1 MLPKRA
7 LPGNLD
13 VEIYTVDA
21 DLGLAILGQGS
32 PLKEKWNFS
41 NGATLKLDALQ
52 KLAIVLV
59 IVGTLF
65 DAATTEVLLQA
76 GSVQRGE
83 YIISFSEANPL
94 FHILGKD
101 GFIAVYVVIT
111 ILVIALILFLP
122 RIVRSRTACQVG
134 LMVLSAYGVAH
145 LVLGIRNYQ
154 IIQTYLL

>member
-52 KLAIVLV
+52 KLAIVHV

-65 DAATTEVLLQA
+65 DAATTEVCFRLA
-76 GSVQRGE
+76 RFRG
-83 YIISFSEANPL
+83 AN
-94 FHILGKD
+94 
-101 GFIAVYVVIT
+101 T
-111 ILVIALILFLP
+111 
-122 RIVRSRTACQVG
+122 S
-134 LMVLSAYGVAH
+134 
-145 LVLGIRNYQ
+145 
-154 IIQTYLL
+154 